1 MSTLRSAGGMASK
14 PHKSVHKPDPVRNAH
29 HGEKDG
35 ARRAVGPGERPGVPS
50 RIEAAR
56 ARIKE
61 REG

>member
-1 MSTLRSAGGMASK
+1 MASK
-14 PHKSVHKPDPVRNAH
+14 PHKSVHKPKPARNERH
-29 HGEKDG
+29 DEKDG

-56 ARIKE
+56 ARIKQ